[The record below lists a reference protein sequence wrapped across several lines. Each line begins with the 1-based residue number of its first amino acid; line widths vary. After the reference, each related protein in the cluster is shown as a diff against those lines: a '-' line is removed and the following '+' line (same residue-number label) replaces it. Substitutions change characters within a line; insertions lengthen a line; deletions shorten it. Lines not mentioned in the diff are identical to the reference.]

1 MATDAFQKIKAGLE
15 DAIAY
20 AKGDASR
27 GRVAFHADDGRAEA
41 TETRRASAGTSRP
54 SAD

>member
-27 GRVAFHADDGRAEA
+27 GRVASHADDGQAEA
-41 TETRRASAGTSRP
+41 AETRRTSAGTPRT

>member
-1 MATDAFQKIKAGLE
+1 MATSAFQKIKAGLE

-27 GRVAFHADDGRAEA
+27 GRVASHADGGRTEAAEA
-41 TETRRASAGTSRP
+41 HRTSAGTPRT